1 MKKFLSAALALCLA
15 FSLAACGGSG
25 SSTPAS
31 TAPSGGTA
39 GSGAAIKIGGIGPV
53 TGSTAV
59 YGNAV
64 KNGAEIAIAEINAL
78 GGQQYEMKFEDDEND
93 AEKAINAYNS
103 LKDWGM
109 HQSFRLLYADP
120 DGHRHQ
126 QSLHRRCGRDGKRQY
141 VPADAVRLR

>member
-1 MKKFLSAALALCLA
+1 MKKLVAVCMALVMALG
-15 FSLAACGGSG
+15 LAACGGSG

-93 AEKAINAYNS
+93 AEKAINA
-103 LKDWGM
+103 
-109 HQSFRLLYADP
+109 
-120 DGHRHQ
+120 
-126 QSLHRRCGRDGKRQY
+126 
-141 VPADAVRLR
+141 

>member
-64 KNGAEIAIAEINAL
+64 KTA
-78 GGQQYEMKFEDDEND
+78 
-93 AEKAINAYNS
+93 
-103 LKDWGM
+103 
-109 HQSFRLLYADP
+109 
-120 DGHRHQ
+120 
-126 QSLHRRCGRDGKRQY
+126 RRSPLPRSTRW
-141 VPADAVRLR
+141 AASSMR

>member
-39 GSGAAIKIGGIGPV
+39 GSGA
-53 TGSTAV
+53 
-59 YGNAV
+59 
-64 KNGAEIAIAEINAL
+64 
-78 GGQQYEMKFEDDEND
+78 
-93 AEKAINAYNS
+93 
-103 LKDWGM
+103 
-109 HQSFRLLYADP
+109 
-120 DGHRHQ
+120 
-126 QSLHRRCGRDGKRQY
+126 

>member
-93 AEKAINAYNS
+93 VRGRKPAPRFAPETETGKA
-103 LKDWGM
+103 
-109 HQSFRLLYADP
+109 
-120 DGHRHQ
+120 
-126 QSLHRRCGRDGKRQY
+126 
-141 VPADAVRLR
+141 